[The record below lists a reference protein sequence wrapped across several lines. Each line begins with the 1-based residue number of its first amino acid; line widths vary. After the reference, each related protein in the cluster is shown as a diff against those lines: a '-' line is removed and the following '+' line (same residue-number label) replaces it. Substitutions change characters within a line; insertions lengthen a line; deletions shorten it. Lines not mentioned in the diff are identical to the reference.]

1 MKQFLYISILFSL
14 SLTATAQTFEET
26 NGTQI
31 AALEG
36 GGGLINK
43 AISAQTTSQTKT
55 DLLAGAIGTE
65 FLIIKGWE
73 GKYNS
78 YLKTTQ
84 GYAEGLKGAA
94 TLYAEGVTT
103 LRHLYEITKAI
114 KNNPQGLIASAAM
127 SNVASG
133 AKLKELEKNPMASIS
148 IHNLYADA
156 AAELIKV
163 YNVLKY
169 TIAVGGKTNMLT
181 GAERTEL
188 LWYISDSLQDFN
200 RKLRQLALS
209 ISYYNMTDVWNRVT
223 TGLVERNHG
232 EIARQAYKR
241 WVKAQT
247 AYHNYQ

>member
-1 MKQFLYISILFSL
+1 MRLPTACRIFTVIVGCAFSL
-14 SLTATAQTFEET
+14 SVRAQLEEN

-31 AALEG
+31 AAIAG
-36 GGGLINK
+36 GGELINK
-43 AISAQTTSQTKT
+43 AISKQTTSQTKT

-65 FLIIKGWE
+65 FLYIKGWE

-103 LRHLYEITKAI
+103 LRHLYEIAKAI
-114 KNNPQGLIASAAM
+114 KNNPQG
-127 SNVASG
+127 V
-133 AKLKELEKNPMASIS
+133 MATVSMN
-148 IHNLYADA
+148 NLYAET

-169 TIAVGGKTNMLT
+169 TIAEGTQTNMLT

-188 LWYISDSLQDFN
+188 LWEINDSLQDFN

-209 ISYYNMTDVWNRVT
+209 IAYYNMTDVWNKATAGMVD
-223 TGLVERNHG
+223 RNHG

-241 WVKAQT
+241 WVRAQT
-247 AYHNYQ
+247 TYRNYH

>member
-14 SLTATAQTFEET
+14 SLTATAQTFEEN
-26 NGTQI
+26 NGSQI
-31 AALEG
+31 AAIRG
-36 GGGLINK
+36 GGEKINK
-43 AISAQTTSQTKT
+43 AISKQTTSQTKT

-65 FLIIKGWE
+65 FLFIKGWE

-84 GYAEGLKGAA
+84 GYAQGLKGAA

-114 KNNPQGLIASAAM
+114 KNNPQG
-127 SNVASG
+127 V
-133 AKLKELEKNPMASIS
+133 MATVSMN
-148 IHNLYADA
+148 NLYADA

-169 TIAVGGKTNMLT
+169 TISVGGKTNMLT

-188 LWYISDSLQDFN
+188 LWAISDSLQDFN

-209 ISYYNMTDVWNRVT
+209 IAYYNMTDVWNKATAGMVD
-223 TGLVERNHG
+223 RNHG

-247 AYHNYQ
+247 TYHNYQ

>member
-1 MKQFLYISILFSL
+1 MRLPTACRIFTVIVGCAFSL
-14 SLTATAQTFEET
+14 SVRAQLEEN

-31 AALEG
+31 AAIAG
-36 GGGLINK
+36 GGELINK
-43 AISAQTTSQTKT
+43 AISKQTTSQTKT
-55 DLLAGAIGTE
+55 DLLAGEIGTE
-65 FLIIKGWE
+65 FLYIKGWE

-84 GYAEGLKGAA
+84 GYAKGLKGAA

-103 LRHLYEITKAI
+103 LRHLYEIAKAI
-114 KNNPQGLIASAAM
+114 KNNPQG
-127 SNVASG
+127 V
-133 AKLKELEKNPMASIS
+133 MATVSMN
-148 IHNLYADA
+148 NLYAET

-169 TIAVGGKTNMLT
+169 TIAEGTQTNMLT

-188 LWYISDSLQDFN
+188 LWEINDSLQDFN

-209 ISYYNMTDVWNRVT
+209 IAYYNMTDVWNKATAGMVD
-223 TGLVERNHG
+223 RNHG

-241 WVKAQT
+241 WVRAQT
-247 AYHNYQ
+247 AYRNYH

>member
-1 MKQFLYISILFSL
+1 MRLPTACRIFTVIVGCAFSL
-14 SLTATAQTFEET
+14 SVRAQLEEN

-31 AALEG
+31 AAIAG
-36 GGGLINK
+36 GGELINK
-43 AISAQTTSQTKT
+43 AISKQTTSQTKT
-55 DLLAGAIGTE
+55 DLLAGEIGTE
-65 FLIIKGWE
+65 FLYIKGWE

-103 LRHLYEITKAI
+103 LRHLYEIAKAI
-114 KNNPQGLIASAAM
+114 KNNPQG
-127 SNVASG
+127 V
-133 AKLKELEKNPMASIS
+133 MATVSMN
-148 IHNLYADA
+148 NLYAET

-169 TIAVGGKTNMLT
+169 TISVGGKTNMLT

-188 LWYISDSLQDFN
+188 LWEINDSMQDFN

-209 ISYYNMTDVWNRVT
+209 IAYYNMTDVWNKATAGMVD
-223 TGLVERNHG
+223 RNHG

-247 AYHNYQ
+247 TYRNYH

>member
-14 SLTATAQTFEET
+14 SLTATAQTFEEN
-26 NGTQI
+26 NGSQI
-31 AALEG
+31 AAIRG
-36 GGGLINK
+36 GGEKINK
-43 AISAQTTSQTKT
+43 AISKQTTSQTKT

-65 FLIIKGWE
+65 FLFIKGWE

-84 GYAEGLKGAA
+84 GYAQGLKGAA

-103 LRHLYEITKAI
+103 LRHLYEIAKAI
-114 KNNPQGLIASAAM
+114 KNNPQG
-127 SNVASG
+127 V
-133 AKLKELEKNPMASIS
+133 MATVSMN
-148 IHNLYADA
+148 NLYAET

-169 TIAVGGKTNMLT
+169 TISVGGKTNMLT

-188 LWYISDSLQDFN
+188 LWAISDSLQDFN

-209 ISYYNMTDVWNRVT
+209 IAYYNMTDVWNKATAGMVD
-223 TGLVERNHG
+223 RNHG

-247 AYHNYQ
+247 TYHNYQ

>member
-1 MKQFLYISILFSL
+1 MRLPTACRIFTVIVGCAFSL
-14 SLTATAQTFEET
+14 SVRAQLEEN

-31 AALEG
+31 AAIAG
-36 GGGLINK
+36 GGELINK
-43 AISAQTTSQTKT
+43 AISKQTTSQTKT
-55 DLLAGAIGTE
+55 DLLAGEIGTE
-65 FLIIKGWE
+65 FLYIKGWE

-84 GYAEGLKGAA
+84 GYAQGLKGAA
-94 TLYAEGVTT
+94 MLYAEGVTT

-114 KNNPQGLIASAAM
+114 KNNPQG
-127 SNVASG
+127 V
-133 AKLKELEKNPMASIS
+133 MATVSMN
-148 IHNLYADA
+148 NLYAET

-169 TIAVGGKTNMLT
+169 TIAEGTQTNMLT

-188 LWYISDSLQDFN
+188 LWEINDSLQDFN

-209 ISYYNMTDVWNRVT
+209 IAYYNMTDVWNKATAGMVD
-223 TGLVERNHG
+223 RNHG

-247 AYHNYQ
+247 TYRNYH

>member
-14 SLTATAQTFEET
+14 SLTATAQTFEEN
-26 NGTQI
+26 NGSQI
-31 AALEG
+31 AAIRG
-36 GGGLINK
+36 GGEKINK
-43 AISAQTTSQTKT
+43 AISKQTTSQTKT

-65 FLIIKGWE
+65 FLFIKGWE

-84 GYAEGLKGAA
+84 GYAQGLKGAA

-103 LRHLYEITKAI
+103 LRHLYEIAKAI
-114 KNNPQGLIASAAM
+114 KNNPQG
-127 SNVASG
+127 V
-133 AKLKELEKNPMASIS
+133 MATVSMN
-148 IHNLYADA
+148 NLYADA

-169 TIAVGGKTNMLT
+169 TISVGGKTNMLT

-188 LWYISDSLQDFN
+188 LWAISDSLQDFN

-209 ISYYNMTDVWNRVT
+209 IAYYNMTDVWNKATAGMVD
-223 TGLVERNHG
+223 RNHG

-247 AYHNYQ
+247 TYHNYQ

>member
-14 SLTATAQTFEET
+14 SLTATAQTFEEN
-26 NGTQI
+26 NGSQI
-31 AALEG
+31 AAIRG
-36 GGGLINK
+36 GGEKINK
-43 AISAQTTSQTKT
+43 AISKQTTSQTKT
-55 DLLAGAIGTE
+55 DLLAGEIGTE
-65 FLIIKGWE
+65 FLYIKGWE

-188 LWYISDSLQDFN
+188 LWEIKDSMQDFN

-209 ISYYNMTDVWNRVT
+209 IAYYNMTDVWNKATAGMVD
-223 TGLVERNHG
+223 RNHG

-247 AYHNYQ
+247 TYRNYH

>member
-14 SLTATAQTFEET
+14 SLTATAQTFEEN
-26 NGTQI
+26 NGSQI
-31 AALEG
+31 AAIRG
-36 GGGLINK
+36 GGEKINK
-43 AISAQTTSQTKT
+43 AISKQTTSQTKT

-65 FLIIKGWE
+65 WE

-84 GYAEGLKGAA
+84 GYAQGLKGAA
-94 TLYAEGVTT
+94 MLYAEGVTT

-188 LWYISDSLQDFN
+188 LWAISDSLQDFN

-223 TGLVERNHG
+223 TGLVDRNHG

-241 WVKAQT
+241 WVRAQT

>member
-1 MKQFLYISILFSL
+1 MRLPTACRIFTVIVGCAFSL
-14 SLTATAQTFEET
+14 SVRAQLEEN

-31 AALEG
+31 AAIAG
-36 GGGLINK
+36 GGELINK
-43 AISAQTTSQTKT
+43 AISKQTTSQTKT
-55 DLLAGAIGTE
+55 DLLAGDIGTE
-65 FLIIKGWE
+65 FLFIKGWE

-84 GYAEGLKGAA
+84 GYAQGLKGAA

-103 LRHLYEITKAI
+103 LRHLYEIAKAI
-114 KNNPQGLIASAAM
+114 KNNPQG
-127 SNVASG
+127 V
-133 AKLKELEKNPMASIS
+133 MATVSMN
-148 IHNLYADA
+148 NLYADA

-169 TIAVGGKTNMLT
+169 TISVGGKTNMLT

-188 LWYISDSLQDFN
+188 LWAISDSLQDFN

-209 ISYYNMTDVWNRVT
+209 IAYYNMTDVWNKATAGMVD
-223 TGLVERNHG
+223 RNHG

-247 AYHNYQ
+247 TYRNYH

>member
-14 SLTATAQTFEET
+14 SLTATAQTFEEN
-26 NGTQI
+26 NGTQV
-31 AALEG
+31 AAIRG
-36 GGGLINK
+36 GGEKINK
-43 AISAQTTSQTKT
+43 AISSQTTSQTKT

-114 KNNPQGLIASAAM
+114 KNNPQG
-127 SNVASG
+127 V
-133 AKLKELEKNPMASIS
+133 MATVSMN
-148 IHNLYADA
+148 NLYAET

-188 LWYISDSLQDFN
+188 LWAISDSLQDFN

-209 ISYYNMTDVWNRVT
+209 ISYYNMTDVWNGVMTSTLLEPSTARRKN
-223 TGLVERNHG
+223 TGS
-232 EIARQAYKR
+232 
-241 WVKAQT
+241 T
-247 AYHNYQ
+247 

>member
-14 SLTATAQTFEET
+14 SLTATAQTFEEN
-26 NGTQI
+26 NGSQI
-31 AALEG
+31 AAIRG
-36 GGGLINK
+36 GGEKINK
-43 AISAQTTSQTKT
+43 AISKQTTSQTKT

-65 FLIIKGWE
+65 FLFIKGWE

-84 GYAEGLKGAA
+84 GYAEGLKGTAM
-94 TLYAEGVTT
+94 LYAEGVTT
-103 LRHLYEITKAI
+103 LRHLYEIAKAI
-114 KNNPQGLIASAAM
+114 KNNPQG
-127 SNVASG
+127 V
-133 AKLKELEKNPMASIS
+133 MATVSMN
-148 IHNLYADA
+148 NLYADA

-169 TIAVGGKTNMLT
+169 TISVGGKTNMLT

-188 LWYISDSLQDFN
+188 LWEINDSMQDFN

-209 ISYYNMTDVWNRVT
+209 IAYYNMTDVWNKATAGMVD
-223 TGLVERNHG
+223 RNHG

-247 AYHNYQ
+247 TYHNYQ

>member
-1 MKQFLYISILFSL
+1 MRLPTVFRIFTVTVGLFFS
-14 SLTATAQTFEET
+14 TGARAQMEET

-31 AALEG
+31 MAIG
-36 GGGLINK
+36 GGGELINK
-43 AISAQTTSQTKT
+43 AISSQTTSQTKT
-55 DLLAGAIGTE
+55 DILASAIGTE
-65 FLIIKGWE
+65 FLAIKGWE

-78 YLKTTQ
+78 YLKTAQ

-114 KNNPQGLIASAAM
+114 KNNPQG
-127 SNVASG
+127 V
-133 AKLKELEKNPMASIS
+133 MATVSMN
-148 IHNLYADA
+148 NLYAET

-188 LWYISDSLQDFN
+188 LWSINDSMQDFN

-209 ISYYNMTDVWNRVT
+209 IAYYNMTDVWNKVT

-232 EIARQAYKR
+232 EIARQAHSR
-241 WVKAQT
+241 WMRAQT
-247 AYHNYQ
+247 TNRNLQ

>member
-14 SLTATAQTFEET
+14 SLTATAQTFEEN
-26 NGTQI
+26 NGSQI
-31 AALEG
+31 AAIRG
-36 GGGLINK
+36 GGELINT
-43 AISAQTTSQTKT
+43 AISKQTTSQTKT

-65 FLIIKGWE
+65 FLFIKGWE

-84 GYAEGLKGAA
+84 GYAQGLKGAA

-103 LRHLYEITKAI
+103 LRHLYEIAKAI
-114 KNNPQGLIASAAM
+114 KNNPQG
-127 SNVASG
+127 V
-133 AKLKELEKNPMASIS
+133 MATVSMN
-148 IHNLYADA
+148 NLYADA

-169 TIAVGGKTNMLT
+169 TISVGGKTNMLT

-188 LWYISDSLQDFN
+188 LWAISDSLQDFN

-209 ISYYNMTDVWNRVT
+209 IAYYNMTDVWNKATAGMVD
-223 TGLVERNHG
+223 RNHG

-247 AYHNYQ
+247 TYHNYQ

>member
-14 SLTATAQTFEET
+14 SLTATAQTFEEN
-26 NGTQI
+26 NGSQI
-31 AALEG
+31 AAIRG
-36 GGGLINK
+36 GGEKINK
-43 AISAQTTSQTKT
+43 AISKQTTSQTKT

-65 FLIIKGWE
+65 FLFIKGWE

-84 GYAEGLKGAA
+84 GYAQGLKGAA

-114 KNNPQGLIASAAM
+114 KNNPQG
-127 SNVASG
+127 V
-133 AKLKELEKNPMASIS
+133 MATVSMN
-148 IHNLYADA
+148 NLYADA

-169 TIAVGGKTNMLT
+169 TISVGGKTNMLT

-188 LWYISDSLQDFN
+188 LWAISDSLQDFN

-209 ISYYNMTDVWNRVT
+209 IAYYNMTDVWNKATAGMVD
-223 TGLVERNHG
+223 RNHG

-247 AYHNYQ
+247 TYRNYH

>member
-1 MKQFLYISILFSL
+1 MIVGCAFSL
-14 SLTATAQTFEET
+14 SVRAQLEEN

-31 AALEG
+31 AAIAG
-36 GGGLINK
+36 GGELINK
-43 AISAQTTSQTKT
+43 AISKQTTSQTKT
-55 DLLAGAIGTE
+55 DLLAGEIGTE
-65 FLIIKGWE
+65 FLYIKGWE

-103 LRHLYEITKAI
+103 LRHLYEIAKAI
-114 KNNPQGLIASAAM
+114 KNNPQG
-127 SNVASG
+127 V
-133 AKLKELEKNPMASIS
+133 MATVSMN
-148 IHNLYADA
+148 NLYAET

-169 TIAVGGKTNMLT
+169 TISVGGKTNMLT

-188 LWYISDSLQDFN
+188 LWEINDSMQDFN

-209 ISYYNMTDVWNRVT
+209 IAYYNMTDVWNKATAGMVD
-223 TGLVERNHG
+223 RNHG

-247 AYHNYQ
+247 TYRNYH

>member
-1 MKQFLYISILFSL
+1 MRLPTACRIFTVIVGCAFSL
-14 SLTATAQTFEET
+14 SVRAQLEEN

-31 AALEG
+31 AAIAG
-36 GGGLINK
+36 GGELINK
-43 AISAQTTSQTKT
+43 AISKQTTSQTKT

-65 FLIIKGWE
+65 FLFIKGWE

-103 LRHLYEITKAI
+103 LRHLYEIAKAI
-114 KNNPQGLIASAAM
+114 KNNPQG
-127 SNVASG
+127 V
-133 AKLKELEKNPMASIS
+133 MATIS
-148 IHNLYADA
+148 MNNLYAET

-169 TIAVGGKTNMLT
+169 TIAEGTQTNMLT

-188 LWYISDSLQDFN
+188 LWEIKDSMQDFN

-209 ISYYNMTDVWNRVT
+209 IAYYNMTDVWNKATAGMVD
-223 TGLVERNHG
+223 RNHG

-247 AYHNYQ
+247 TYRNYH

>member
-14 SLTATAQTFEET
+14 SLTATAQTFEEN
-26 NGTQI
+26 NGSQI
-31 AALEG
+31 AAIRG
-36 GGGLINK
+36 GGEKINK
-43 AISAQTTSQTKT
+43 AISKQTTSQTKT

-65 FLIIKGWE
+65 FLFIKGWE

-103 LRHLYEITKAI
+103 LRHLYEIAKAI
-114 KNNPQGLIASAAM
+114 KNNPQG
-127 SNVASG
+127 V
-133 AKLKELEKNPMASIS
+133 MATVSMN
-148 IHNLYADA
+148 NLYAET

-169 TIAVGGKTNMLT
+169 TIAEGTQTNMLT

-188 LWYISDSLQDFN
+188 LWEIKDSMQDFN

-209 ISYYNMTDVWNRVT
+209 IAYYNMTDVWNKATAGMVD
-223 TGLVERNHG
+223 RNHG

-241 WVKAQT
+241 WVRAQT
-247 AYHNYQ
+247 AYHNYH

>member
-1 MKQFLYISILFSL
+1 MRLPTACRIFTVIVGCAFSL
-14 SLTATAQTFEET
+14 SVRAQLEEN

-31 AALEG
+31 AAIAG
-36 GGGLINK
+36 GGELINK
-43 AISAQTTSQTKT
+43 AISKQTTSQTKT

-65 FLIIKGWE
+65 FLFIKGWE

-84 GYAEGLKGAA
+84 GYAQGLKGAA

-103 LRHLYEITKAI
+103 LRHLYEIAKAI
-114 KNNPQGLIASAAM
+114 KNNPQG
-127 SNVASG
+127 V
-133 AKLKELEKNPMASIS
+133 MATVSMN
-148 IHNLYADA
+148 NLYADA

-169 TIAVGGKTNMLT
+169 TISVGGKTNMLT

-188 LWYISDSLQDFN
+188 LWEINDSMQDFN

-209 ISYYNMTDVWNRVT
+209 IAYYNMTDVWNKATAGMVD
-223 TGLVERNHG
+223 RNHG

-247 AYHNYQ
+247 TYRNYH

>member
-1 MKQFLYISILFSL
+1 MGCVFSL
-14 SLTATAQTFEET
+14 SVRAQVEET

-55 DLLAGAIGTE
+55 DLLASAIGTE
-65 FLIIKGWE
+65 FLAIKGWE

-78 YLKTTQ
+78 YLKTAQ

-103 LRHLYEITKAI
+103 LRHLYEITKTI
-114 KNNPQGLIASAAM
+114 KNNPQG
-127 SNVASG
+127 V
-133 AKLKELEKNPMASIS
+133 MATVSMN
-148 IHNLYADA
+148 NLYAET

-163 YNVLKY
+163 YNILKY
-169 TIAVGGKTNMLT
+169 TIAQGTQTNMLT

-188 LWYISDSLQDFN
+188 LWEINDSMQDFN

-241 WVKAQT
+241 WVRAQT

>member
-31 AALEG
+31 AAIG
-36 GGGLINK
+36 GGGEKINK

-78 YLKTTQ
+78 YLKTAQ

>member
-1 MKQFLYISILFSL
+1 MRLPTACRIFTVIVGCAFSL
-14 SLTATAQTFEET
+14 SVRAQLEEN

-31 AALEG
+31 AAIAG
-36 GGGLINK
+36 GGELINK
-43 AISAQTTSQTKT
+43 AISKQTTSQTKT

-65 FLIIKGWE
+65 FLFIKGWE

-103 LRHLYEITKAI
+103 LRHLYEIAKAI
-114 KNNPQGLIASAAM
+114 KNNPQG
-127 SNVASG
+127 V
-133 AKLKELEKNPMASIS
+133 MATIS
-148 IHNLYADA
+148 MNNLYAET

-169 TIAVGGKTNMLT
+169 TIAEGTQTNMLT

-188 LWYISDSLQDFN
+188 LWEINDSMQDFN

-209 ISYYNMTDVWNRVT
+209 IAYYNMTDVWNKATAGMVD
-223 TGLVERNHG
+223 RNHG

-247 AYHNYQ
+247 TYRNYH

>member
-14 SLTATAQTFEET
+14 SLTATAQTFEEN
-26 NGTQI
+26 NGSQI
-31 AALEG
+31 AAIRG
-36 GGGLINK
+36 GGEKINK
-43 AISAQTTSQTKT
+43 AISKQTTSQTKT

-65 FLIIKGWE
+65 FLFIKGWE

-84 GYAEGLKGAA
+84 GYAQGLKGAA

-103 LRHLYEITKAI
+103 LRHLYEIAKAI
-114 KNNPQGLIASAAM
+114 KNNPQG
-127 SNVASG
+127 V
-133 AKLKELEKNPMASIS
+133 MATVSMN
-148 IHNLYADA
+148 NLYAET

-169 TIAVGGKTNMLT
+169 TIAEGTQTNMLT

-188 LWYISDSLQDFN
+188 LWEIKDSMQDFN

-209 ISYYNMTDVWNRVT
+209 IAYYNMTDVWNKATAGMVD
-223 TGLVERNHG
+223 RNHG

-241 WVKAQT
+241 WVRAQT
-247 AYHNYQ
+247 AYHNYH

>member
-1 MKQFLYISILFSL
+1 MRLPTACRIFTVIVGCAFSL
-14 SLTATAQTFEET
+14 SVRAQLEEN

-31 AALEG
+31 AAIAG
-36 GGGLINK
+36 GGELINK
-43 AISAQTTSQTKT
+43 AISKQTTSQTKT
-55 DLLAGAIGTE
+55 DLLAGEIGTE
-65 FLIIKGWE
+65 FLYIKDWE

-114 KNNPQGLIASAAM
+114 KNNPQG
-127 SNVASG
+127 V
-133 AKLKELEKNPMASIS
+133 MATVSMN
-148 IHNLYADA
+148 NLYAET

-169 TIAVGGKTNMLT
+169 TIAEGTQTNMLT

-188 LWYISDSLQDFN
+188 LWEINDSMQDFN

-209 ISYYNMTDVWNRVT
+209 IAYYNMTDVWNKATAGMVD
-223 TGLVERNHG
+223 RNHG

-247 AYHNYQ
+247 TYRNYH

>member
-1 MKQFLYISILFSL
+1 MRLPTACRIFTVIVGCAFSL
-14 SLTATAQTFEET
+14 SVRAQLEEN

-31 AALEG
+31 AAIAG
-36 GGGLINK
+36 GGELINK
-43 AISAQTTSQTKT
+43 AISKQTTSQTKT
-55 DLLAGAIGTE
+55 DLLAGEIGTE
-65 FLIIKGWE
+65 FLYIKGWE

-114 KNNPQGLIASAAM
+114 KNNPQG
-127 SNVASG
+127 V
-133 AKLKELEKNPMASIS
+133 MATVSMN
-148 IHNLYADA
+148 NLYAET

-169 TIAVGGKTNMLT
+169 TIAEGTQTNMLT

-188 LWYISDSLQDFN
+188 LWEINDSLQDFN

-209 ISYYNMTDVWNRVT
+209 IAYYNMTDVWNKATAGMVD
-223 TGLVERNHG
+223 RNHG

-247 AYHNYQ
+247 TYRNYH

>member
-1 MKQFLYISILFSL
+1 MRLPTACRIFMVIVGCAFSL
-14 SLTATAQTFEET
+14 NVRAQLEEN

-31 AALEG
+31 AAIAG
-36 GGGLINK
+36 GGELINK
-43 AISAQTTSQTKT
+43 AISKQTTSQTKT
-55 DLLAGAIGTE
+55 DLLAGTIGTE
-65 FLIIKGWE
+65 FLYIKDWE

-84 GYAEGLKGAA
+84 GYAQGLKGAA

-103 LRHLYEITKAI
+103 LRHLYEISKAI
-114 KNNPQGLIASAAM
+114 KNNPQG
-127 SNVASG
+127 V
-133 AKLKELEKNPMASIS
+133 MATVSMN
-148 IHNLYADA
+148 NLYAET

-169 TIAVGGKTNMLT
+169 TISVGGKTNMLT

-188 LWYISDSLQDFN
+188 LWEINDSMQDFN

-209 ISYYNMTDVWNRVT
+209 IAYYNMTDVWNKATAGMVD
-223 TGLVERNHG
+223 RNHG

-247 AYHNYQ
+247 TYRNYH

>member
-1 MKQFLYISILFSL
+1 MRLPTACRIFMVIVGCAFSL
-14 SLTATAQTFEET
+14 NVRAQLEEN

-31 AALEG
+31 AAIAG
-36 GGGLINK
+36 GGELINK
-43 AISAQTTSQTKT
+43 AISKQTTSQTKT
-55 DLLAGAIGTE
+55 DLLAGEIGTE
-65 FLIIKGWE
+65 FLYIKGWE

-84 GYAEGLKGAA
+84 GYAQGLKGAA

-103 LRHLYEITKAI
+103 LRHLYEIAKAI
-114 KNNPQGLIASAAM
+114 KNNPQG
-127 SNVASG
+127 V
-133 AKLKELEKNPMASIS
+133 MATVSMN
-148 IHNLYADA
+148 NLYAET

-169 TIAVGGKTNMLT
+169 TISVGGKTNMLT

-188 LWYISDSLQDFN
+188 LWEINDSMQDFN

-209 ISYYNMTDVWNRVT
+209 IAYYNMTDVWNKATAGMVD
-223 TGLVERNHG
+223 RNHG

-247 AYHNYQ
+247 TYRNYH

>member
-1 MKQFLYISILFSL
+1 MRLPTACRIFTVIVGCAFSL
-14 SLTATAQTFEET
+14 SVRAQLEEN

-31 AALEG
+31 AAIAG
-36 GGGLINK
+36 GGELINK
-43 AISAQTTSQTKT
+43 AISKQTTSQTKT
-55 DLLAGAIGTE
+55 DLLAGEIGTE
-65 FLIIKGWE
+65 FLYIKGWE

-103 LRHLYEITKAI
+103 LRHLYEIAKAI
-114 KNNPQGLIASAAM
+114 KNNPQG
-127 SNVASG
+127 V
-133 AKLKELEKNPMASIS
+133 MATVSMN
-148 IHNLYADA
+148 NLYAET

-169 TIAVGGKTNMLT
+169 TIAEGTQTNMLT

-188 LWYISDSLQDFN
+188 LWEINDSMQDFN

-209 ISYYNMTDVWNRVT
+209 IAYYNMTDVWNKATAGMVD
-223 TGLVERNHG
+223 RNHG

-241 WVKAQT
+241 WVRAQT
-247 AYHNYQ
+247 AYRNYH

>member
-1 MKQFLYISILFSL
+1 MRLPTACRIFMVIVGCAFSL
-14 SLTATAQTFEET
+14 NVRAQLEEN

-31 AALEG
+31 AAIAG
-36 GGGLINK
+36 GGELINK
-43 AISAQTTSQTKT
+43 AISKQTTSQTKT
-55 DLLAGAIGTE
+55 DLLAGEIGTE
-65 FLIIKGWE
+65 FLYIKGWE

-103 LRHLYEITKAI
+103 LRHLYEIAKAI
-114 KNNPQGLIASAAM
+114 KNNPQG
-127 SNVASG
+127 V
-133 AKLKELEKNPMASIS
+133 MATVSMN
-148 IHNLYADA
+148 NLYAET

-169 TIAVGGKTNMLT
+169 TISVGGKTNMLT

-188 LWYISDSLQDFN
+188 LWEINDSMQDFN

-223 TGLVERNHG
+223 TGLVDRNHG

-247 AYHNYQ
+247 TYRNYH

>member
-1 MKQFLYISILFSL
+1 MRLPTACRIFTVIVGCAFSL
-14 SLTATAQTFEET
+14 SVRAQLEEN

-31 AALEG
+31 AAIAG
-36 GGGLINK
+36 GGELINK
-43 AISAQTTSQTKT
+43 AISKQTTSQTKT

-65 FLIIKGWE
+65 FLFIKGWE

-84 GYAEGLKGAA
+84 GYAQGLKGAA
-94 TLYAEGVTT
+94 MLYAEGVTT

-114 KNNPQGLIASAAM
+114 KNNPQG
-127 SNVASG
+127 V
-133 AKLKELEKNPMASIS
+133 MATVSMN
-148 IHNLYADA
+148 NLYAET

-169 TIAVGGKTNMLT
+169 TIAEGTQTNMLT

-188 LWYISDSLQDFN
+188 LWEINDSMQDFN

-209 ISYYNMTDVWNRVT
+209 IAYYNMTDVWNKATAGMVD
-223 TGLVERNHG
+223 RNHG

-247 AYHNYQ
+247 TYRNYH

>member
-1 MKQFLYISILFSL
+1 MRLPTACRIFTVIVGCAFSL
-14 SLTATAQTFEET
+14 SVRAQLEEN

-31 AALEG
+31 AAIAG
-36 GGGLINK
+36 GGELINK
-43 AISAQTTSQTKT
+43 AISKQTTSQTKT
-55 DLLAGAIGTE
+55 DLLAGEIGTE
-65 FLIIKGWE
+65 FLYIKDWE

-114 KNNPQGLIASAAM
+114 KNNPQG
-127 SNVASG
+127 V
-133 AKLKELEKNPMASIS
+133 MATVSMN
-148 IHNLYADA
+148 NLYAET

-169 TIAVGGKTNMLT
+169 TISVGGKTNMLT

-188 LWYISDSLQDFN
+188 LWEINDSMQDFN

-209 ISYYNMTDVWNRVT
+209 IAYYNMTDVWNKATAGMVD
-223 TGLVERNHG
+223 RNHG

-241 WVKAQT
+241 WVRAQT
-247 AYHNYQ
+247 TYRNYH

>member
-1 MKQFLYISILFSL
+1 MRLPTACRIFTVIVGCAFSL
-14 SLTATAQTFEET
+14 SVRAQLEEN

-31 AALEG
+31 AAIAG
-36 GGGLINK
+36 GGELINK
-43 AISAQTTSQTKT
+43 AISKQTTSQTKT
-55 DLLAGAIGTE
+55 DLLAGEIGTE
-65 FLIIKGWE
+65 FLYIKGWE

-84 GYAEGLKGAA
+84 GYAEGLKGTAM
-94 TLYAEGVTT
+94 LYAEGVTT
-103 LRHLYEITKAI
+103 LRHLYEIAKAI
-114 KNNPQGLIASAAM
+114 KNNPQG
-127 SNVASG
+127 V
-133 AKLKELEKNPMASIS
+133 MATVSMN
-148 IHNLYADA
+148 NLYADA

-169 TIAVGGKTNMLT
+169 TISVGGKTNMLT

-188 LWYISDSLQDFN
+188 LWEINDSMQDFN

-209 ISYYNMTDVWNRVT
+209 IAYYNMTDVWNKATAGMVD
-223 TGLVERNHG
+223 RNHG

-247 AYHNYQ
+247 TYRNYH

>member
-1 MKQFLYISILFSL
+1 MRLPTACRIFTVIVGCAFSL
-14 SLTATAQTFEET
+14 SVRAQLEEN

-31 AALEG
+31 AAIAG
-36 GGGLINK
+36 GGELINK
-43 AISAQTTSQTKT
+43 AISKQTTSQTKT

-65 FLIIKGWE
+65 FLFIKGWE

-103 LRHLYEITKAI
+103 LRHLYEIAKAI
-114 KNNPQGLIASAAM
+114 KNNPQG
-127 SNVASG
+127 V
-133 AKLKELEKNPMASIS
+133 MATVSMN
-148 IHNLYADA
+148 NLYAET

-169 TIAVGGKTNMLT
+169 TISVGGKTNMLT

-188 LWYISDSLQDFN
+188 LWEINDSMQDFN

-209 ISYYNMTDVWNRVT
+209 IAYYNMTDVWNKATAGMVD
-223 TGLVERNHG
+223 RNHG

-247 AYHNYQ
+247 TYRNYH

>member
-1 MKQFLYISILFSL
+1 M
-14 SLTATAQTFEET
+14 EET

-31 AALEG
+31 MAIG
-36 GGGLINK
+36 GGGELINK
-43 AISAQTTSQTKT
+43 AISSQTTSQTKT
-55 DLLAGAIGTE
+55 DILASAIGTE
-65 FLIIKGWE
+65 FLAIKGWE

-78 YLKTTQ
+78 YLKTAQ

-114 KNNPQGLIASAAM
+114 KNNPQG
-127 SNVASG
+127 V
-133 AKLKELEKNPMASIS
+133 MATVSMN
-148 IHNLYADA
+148 NLYAET

-163 YNVLKY
+163 YNILKY
-169 TIAVGGKTNMLT
+169 TIAQGTQTNMLT

-188 LWYISDSLQDFN
+188 LWSINDSMQDFN

-209 ISYYNMTDVWNRVT
+209 IAYYNMTDVWNKVT

-232 EIARQAYKR
+232 EIARQAHSR
-241 WVKAQT
+241 WMRAQT
-247 AYHNYQ
+247 TNRNLQ

>member
-1 MKQFLYISILFSL
+1 MRLPTACRIFTVIVGCAFSL
-14 SLTATAQTFEET
+14 SVRAQLEEN

-31 AALEG
+31 AAIAG
-36 GGGLINK
+36 GGELINK
-43 AISAQTTSQTKT
+43 AISKQTTSQTKT
-55 DLLAGAIGTE
+55 DLLAGEIGTE
-65 FLIIKGWE
+65 FLYIKGWE

-103 LRHLYEITKAI
+103 LRHLYEIAKAI
-114 KNNPQGLIASAAM
+114 KNNPQG
-127 SNVASG
+127 V
-133 AKLKELEKNPMASIS
+133 MATVSMN
-148 IHNLYADA
+148 NLYAET

-169 TIAVGGKTNMLT
+169 TIAEGTQTNMLT

-188 LWYISDSLQDFN
+188 LWEINDSMQDFN

-209 ISYYNMTDVWNRVT
+209 IAYYNMTDVWNKATAGMVD
-223 TGLVERNHG
+223 RNHG

-247 AYHNYQ
+247 TYRNYH

>member
-1 MKQFLYISILFSL
+1 MNYIRLYILFIFFSMSL
-14 SLTATAQTFEET
+14 LSHAQFEEN
-26 NGTQI
+26 NGSQI
-31 AALEG
+31 AAIRG
-36 GGGLINK
+36 GGEKINK
-43 AISAQTTSQTKT
+43 AISKQTTSQTKT

-65 FLIIKGWE
+65 FLFIKGWE

-84 GYAEGLKGAA
+84 GYAQGLKGAA

-114 KNNPQGLIASAAM
+114 KNNPQG
-127 SNVASG
+127 V
-133 AKLKELEKNPMASIS
+133 MATVSMN
-148 IHNLYADA
+148 NLYAET

-169 TIAVGGKTNMLT
+169 TISVGGKTNMLT

-188 LWYISDSLQDFN
+188 LWEINDSLQDFN

-209 ISYYNMTDVWNRVT
+209 IAYYNMTDVWNKATAGMVD
-223 TGLVERNHG
+223 RNHG

-247 AYHNYQ
+247 TYRNYH